1 VSREIS
7 ELSQGVAP
15 AATFDVAAALRDH
28 GRAMFHLAQSM
39 LQDAAL
45 AEDTVQEAIVR
56 AWQSYASF
64 RHESSLR
71 TWLLTITRNQAV
83 SAARRRRDIPS
94 DPDQMAEPTTSS
106 TPEDAAVTEEASA
119 AAWRQIARL
128 DPLSRSILILHD
140 VDGETYQSIAEI
152 LNVPMST
159 VRTRLFRARR
169 TITTSGVN
177 R

>member
-1 VSREIS
+1 
-7 ELSQGVAP
+7 
-15 AATFDVAAALRDH
+15 
-28 GRAMFHLAQSM
+28 MFHLAQSM

-56 AWQSYASF
+56 AWQSYGSF

-94 DPDQMAEPTTSS
+94 DPDQMIDRPTTS
-106 TPEDAAVTEEASA
+106 TPEDAAMADEAST

-152 LNVPMST
+152 LNVPLST

-169 TITTSGVN
+169 TITMSGVN